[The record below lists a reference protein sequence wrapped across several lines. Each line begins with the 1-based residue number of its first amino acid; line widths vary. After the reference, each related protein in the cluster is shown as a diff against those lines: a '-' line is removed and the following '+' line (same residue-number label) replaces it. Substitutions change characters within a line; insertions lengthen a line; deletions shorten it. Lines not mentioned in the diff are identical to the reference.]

1 MWQFK
6 CFPVW
11 VAPSAGNLYIDQSKR
26 RIVLMPLAYV
36 CVCVWTQHCSHPVFG
51 AFPFWMPLVGIK
63 NNFSHKKKVRP
74 ASDCRYIV
82 VNIIIINHQH
92 VLFFYDT
99 VLTFN
104 CQSWRRLCVMKA
116 CANKHWRKLGV
127 QLSSRAKENLQ
138 SFQLSIL
145 EETSFPRKG
154 ALEVLQTAQ

>member
-11 VAPSAGNLYIDQSKR
+11 VAPSAGNLYINQSKR
-26 RIVLMPLAYV
+26 HIVLMPLA

-104 CQSWRRLCVMKA
+104 CQSWRRLCVMNA